1 MARWR
6 YGMNELEDDL
16 LNFDESDLQPNE
28 EEYNDEADN

>member
-1 MARWR
+1 M
-6 YGMNELEDDL
+6 MDDDEVNTDL

>member
-1 MARWR
+1 MTDEEV
-6 YGMNELEDDL
+6 NSDL

>member
-1 MARWR
+1 MDDEV
-6 YGMNELEDDL
+6 NTDL

>member
-1 MARWR
+1 M
-6 YGMNELEDDL
+6 MDDEVNTDL